1 MSAAG
6 RVDKGFIPELDGLR
20 GIAILLVMVH
30 RFWPRT
36 GVGVMADAAGAGW
49 IGVDLFFVISGFLI
63 TGILLDTKAEPGYF
77 KNFYARRVLRIFPLY
92 YLFVGGVLLAFSGPE
107 FDTNAGSPIW
117 YLVHL
122 GNVPESLLGHD
133 VPYWLAPVWSLAI
146 EEQFYLTFPL
156 LVAAVSRK
164 RLAQILVG
172 MMIAAPLIR
181 LGFMIAMPTQER
193 IQYLFTLCRI
203 DTIAIGCLLA
213 IAVRAVDL
221 QRYRVRIAKLTG
233 GVFAVAAVIAIATG
247 LDRTTMFGRTLGYTV
262 VALGCASIVSLV
274 LLARDAKA
282 TLPLR
287 WSSLRYLGKLC
298 FGLYL
303 LHRPADTIVGALAH
317 RIGFDHDIW
326 LIPAKV
332 ALAVLFATISW
343 TVIERPF
350 LSLKSRFASKAHPA
364 GGLEATEA
372 PSFASRVLAR
382 VGVISVVIVLAS
394 CNSGGS
400 TSRDAGVDV
409 DGQVPDIII
418 EAGEDADFGDA
429 YAGDPDAML
438 VDGAV
443 EQPGAPLYV
452 EGQRHSPITP
462 ALATRLQAINAAQPH
477 ATNVFLKVGDSITSL
492 QYFVRCFDGGPVDL
506 GTHTDVSATMSRY
519 LAGRIG
525 SDSPY
530 ARWSFAAVGGTTA
543 SDAMTGSPS
552 PLAKEITAAN
562 GHVAL
567 VMFGTNEI
575 RMGKSYEEMAT
586 GLWDVVDTLIGSG
599 VVPIM
604 STIPP
609 LADYPEADA
618 RIPTANSFVRAI
630 AQGRGV
636 PLVDF
641 HRELLP
647 LANRGIDSDDVHPT
661 YAPSGACVLTSAGLA
676 YGFNVRNL
684 ISLEALTRV
693 DAALAGAAPDAT
705 APTRSGAGTIA
716 SPYAATLPLASLG
729 DTSDGE
735 AIAPGCTAT
744 TGHAFT
750 YRVDLSSAATIT
762 ATVVDR
768 AATDVVV
775 EISDASGCRAAGTG
789 TATAQ
794 VSGTV
799 TIRVRGASPS
809 ADGEYL
815 LVVR

>member
-1 MSAAG
+1 MSAPG

-30 RFWPRT
+30 RFWPRSS
-36 GVGVMADAAGAGW
+36 VGVMADAAGAGW

-77 KNFYARRVLRIFPLY
+77 KKFYARRVLRIFPLY

-107 FDTNAGSPIW
+107 LYANAGSPIW

-122 GNVPESLLGHD
+122 GNVPESLLGND

-146 EEQFYLTFPL
+146 EEQFYLTFPW

-181 LGFMIAMPTQER
+181 LGFMIAMPSQER

-221 QRYRVRIAKLTG
+221 QRHRVRIAKLAG
-233 GVFAVAAVIAIATG
+233 GAFAGAAVIAIATG

-262 VALGCASIVSLV
+262 VALGCASAVSLV

-317 RIGFDHDIW
+317 RIGFEHDIW

-343 TVIERPF
+343 NLIERPF

-372 PSFASRVLAR
+372 PSFAAR
-382 VGVISVVIVLAS
+382 VGLISLVLLIAS
-394 CNSGGS
+394 CNGGS
-400 TSRDAGVDV
+400 TSRDGSVDV
-409 DGQVPDIII
+409 DSSVLDVLVD
-418 EAGEDADFGDA
+418 AGEDAEVDDA
-429 YAGDPDAML
+429 YTSDPDAML

-443 EQPGAPLYV
+443 APPEIPLYV

-462 ALATRLQAINAAQPH
+462 TLATRLQAINGAQPH

-492 QYFVRCFDGGPVDL
+492 PHFVRCFDGGSVDL

-525 SDSPY
+525 SDSSY

-543 SDAMTGSPS
+543 IDAMTGSPS

-575 RMGKSYEEMAT
+575 RTGMSYEEMAT
-586 GLWDVVDTLIGSG
+586 GLWDVVDTLIASG
-599 VVPIM
+599 VVPIL

-609 LADYPEADA
+609 LDDDPDADA

-636 PLVDF
+636 PLVDL

-647 LANRGIDSDDVHPT
+647 LANRGIDTDGIHPT

-684 ISLEALTRV
+684 LSLEALTRV
-693 DAALAGAAPDAT
+693 DAALAGVAPDAT
-705 APTRSGAGTIA
+705 APTRSGAGTTA
-716 SPYAATLPLASLG
+716 LPFSSTLPLASLG

-735 AIAPGCTAT
+735 AGAPACTAT
-744 TGHAFT
+744 TGHAIT
-750 YRVDLSSAATIT
+750 YRLDLTSATTIT

-775 EISDASGCRAAGTG
+775 EISDASGCRAAGTS
-789 TATAQ
+789 TATAP

-809 ADGEYL
+809 TDGEYL